1 MVSDEYIAALS
12 RAKRGELPVEETE
25 SHFKSDG
32 FTKTQAS
39 VYNDIADSAQELYTD
54 YEFLMKPSRETSI
67 AKTKLEESVMWA
79 KRSIALNGVR
89 GE

>member
-12 RAKRGELPVEETE
+12 RAKREELAMPSTDAHFEQVKFTHVEAEMC
-25 SHFKSDG
+25 
-32 FTKTQAS
+32 
-39 VYNDIADSAQELYTD
+39 NDIVESAQELFSD
-54 YEFLMKPSRETSI
+54 YEFLLNPSRETSL